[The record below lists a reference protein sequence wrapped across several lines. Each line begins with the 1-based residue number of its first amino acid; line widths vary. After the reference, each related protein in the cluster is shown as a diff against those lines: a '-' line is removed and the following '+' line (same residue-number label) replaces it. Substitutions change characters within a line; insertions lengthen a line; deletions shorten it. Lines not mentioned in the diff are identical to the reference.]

1 MIALLLIP
9 ILVSGYIIVT
19 ADLFHYYKLH
29 RYDGQLLY
37 LKVATYGAFCVIGA
51 AISAAVI
58 KYFLPDF
65 HLITDVAGNFQVTK
79 NKDTDRIYAWLIM
92 LSVGAIAISI
102 AWISFVFM
110 KNLIKGFMYEK
121 VCHYSIMH
129 AMKLRVLRKTVNHGT
144 FDAMLLD
151 AMEETPKRPVLISL
165 SSRKV
170 YVGIVNGLDE
180 PTESEKPNQY
190 ISLFPIMSGYRDN
203 STLSI
208 EFTNNYPS
216 EFKTRS
222 APSTRTMKKTQIND
236 MDLIISSEEV
246 SSISWFD
253 FDLFME
259 TNGSA
264 VKKPEKKVR
273 LGLPKYKKQAQ

>member
-19 ADLFHYYKLH
+19 ANLFHYYKLH

-37 LKVATYGAFCVIGA
+37 LKVATYGSFCVIGA
-51 AISAAVI
+51 VITAATI
-58 KYFLPDF
+58 KFSFPEF
-65 HLITDVAGNFQVTK
+65 HLITDVANGFQVTK
-79 NKDTDRIYAWLIM
+79 SKSTDRIYAWLAM
-92 LSVGAIAISI
+92 LSFGSIAISMI
-102 AWISFVFM
+102 WVSIIFI
-110 KNLIKGFMYEK
+110 KNLIFGFMYEK
-121 VCHYSIMH
+121 ECHLNIYH
-129 AMKLRVLRKTVNHGT
+129 ATKLRILRKTVNHGT
-144 FDAMLLD
+144 FDAMLFD
-151 AMEETPKRPVLISL
+151 AMEESPKRPVLISM

-180 PTESEKPNQY
+180 PTENEKPNQY

-203 STLSI
+203 STLAI

-216 EFKTRS
+216 EFKTKS
-222 APSTRTMKKTQIND
+222 APTTRTMKKNKIND
-236 MDLIISSEEV
+236 MDLIISSEEI

-253 FDLFME
+253 FPLFME

-264 VKKPEKKVR
+264 IKKTEKRVGI
-273 LGLPKYKKQAQ
+273 GLPRYKKDS